1 MIYNIRLQLGKKLH
15 LVRQRCERVGVFGMK
30 TEYYLPAT
38 AAYVIGMIVI
48 VGRIYLF
55 FLSVIEDVHVLL
67 ITGLSYSFTLFFSRN
82 SSFSVIHSIYFITHI
97 ILNCHRQWLVYKQK
111 NINTHGSAKI
121 DFYKNTRRN
130 F

>member
-15 LVRQRCERVGVFGMK
+15 LVRQRCERFGVFGMK

-38 AAYVIGMIVI
+38 AAYVIGIIVI

-55 FLSVIEDVHVLL
+55 FFSVIEDVHVLL
-67 ITGLSYSFTLFFSRN
+67 ITCLSYSFTLFFSSN

-97 ILNCHRQWLVYKQK
+97 KLNCQRQWLVYKQN